1 MRARLGRV
9 LHAAFEASLLA
20 KGLFAAAE
28 TLSGLVLLV
37 LHQGALVALAQRL
50 TAHELSEDASDFLAN
65 ALLHAAQRFSVEAQS
80 FYALYFLSHG
90 GLKLIVV
97 VLLARGVLW
106 AYPGAIMLLSAFIL
120 YQLHLWSL
128 DHSVVL
134 LALTGLDLVV
144 IALTWEEW
152 RRRRGVSFAPPRS

>member
-1 MRARLGRV
+1 MRARLGRA

-20 KGLFAAAE
+20 KGLLAAAE
-28 TLSGLVLLV
+28 TLSGLVLLL
-37 LHQGALVALAQRL
+37 LHQGTLVTLAQRL
-50 TAHELSEDASDFLAN
+50 TGDFLAN

-106 AYPGAIMLLSAFIL
+106 AYPGAIVLLSAFIL

-152 RRRRGVSFAPPRS
+152 RRRRGLSFLPPRS